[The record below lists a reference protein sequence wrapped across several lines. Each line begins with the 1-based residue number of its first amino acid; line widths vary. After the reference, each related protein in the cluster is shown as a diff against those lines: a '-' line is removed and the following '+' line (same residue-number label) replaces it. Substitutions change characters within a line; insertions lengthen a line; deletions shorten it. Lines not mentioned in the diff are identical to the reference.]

1 MGRQS
6 RGLAWGL
13 ATAVGLAAGL
23 AGYVAHSAL
32 TNHTPKQDVRVQ
44 RLTDR
49 VGLEESPA
57 LSPDGKSV
65 AFVAA
70 RQIWVLPVGG
80 GVPVAITSDDA
91 DHDGPRWSADSGSL
105 IYYSSGGIWE
115 IPAAGGSARR
125 LVDALG
131 PGDFSHDGKSLAF
144 FRFRDGAVE
153 LVAGERV
160 VTKLKAGDYSN
171 LRWSPDDTRIAYL
184 EGSMN
189 LMVARVST
197 GELVRAATG
206 NVRIQGFAWAPD
218 GSGLIVSSAQGSV
231 LADLPTYGLRFIP
244 RVGDTPSQITFA
256 ESPYQSPDAGP
267 QGNVVVSRVRSQ
279 SDIWKF
285 PVTGDPTENARDGVR
300 ITHQTGQVQNVT
312 VSPDETEVA
321 FLSDNGGR
329 ANMWIARV
337 SDGLMRP
344 VAREPDWGDP
354 AHGVGSYSI
363 SRAPGAPEVDIHS
376 AAVIGRVLR
385 SRVAG
390 PSLELSVSP
399 DGKWLAMPLLDG
411 STVNLWAL
419 STSSGEWKKLTDFGA
434 RNVMVAGHVAWSGD
448 GKSLYAAVADVD
460 SDIVLLGGL
469 RWR

>member
-1 MGRQS
+1 VRQS

-57 LSPDGKSV
+57 LSPNGKSV

-91 DHDGPRWSADSGSL
+91 DHDADHGGPRWSADSGSL

-131 PGDFSHDGKSLAF
+131 PGDFSHVGKSLAF
-144 FRFRDGAVE
+144 FRIRDGVVE
-153 LVAGERV
+153 LVAGGRV
-160 VTKLKAGDYSN
+160 VTKLKAGEYSN

-184 EGSMN
+184 EDSMN
-189 LMVARVST
+189 LMVARLST

-231 LADLPTYGLRFIP
+231 LAHPPTYGLWFIP
-244 RVGDTPSQITFA
+244 RVGDTPSQLTFG
-256 ESPYQSPDAGP
+256 ESSYQSPDAGP

-279 SDIWKF
+279 SDIWKL
-285 PVTGDPTENARDGVR
+285 PVTGDPAENARRGVR
-300 ITHQTGQVQNVT
+300 ITHQTGQVQDVA
-312 VSPDETEVA
+312 VSPDESEVA
-321 FLSDNGGR
+321 FLSDSGGR
-329 ANMWIARV
+329 ASRWIARV
-337 SDGLMRP
+337 SDGEMRP
-344 VAREPDWGDP
+344 LVSASDWANSGHD
-354 AHGVGSYSI
+354 S
-363 SRAPGAPEVDIHS
+363 
-376 AAVIGRVLR
+376 
-385 SRVAG
+385 
-390 PSLELSVSP
+390 
-399 DGKWLAMPLLDG
+399 
-411 STVNLWAL
+411 
-419 STSSGEWKKLTDFGA
+419 SSGEWKKLIDFGA
-434 RNVMVAGHVAWSGD
+434 RNVVIAGRVAWSRD
-448 GKSLYAAVADVD
+448 GEFVYAAVEDVD
-460 SDIVLLGGL
+460 SDIVLLSGL